1 MWGTAVLILWSRC
14 PCSLVDKGSW
24 TGAIFWRSFCD
35 VTLTSN
41 VISSRLGSTLS
52 GQMIRIRDR
61 LIGSQSSQKCQSFL
75 LRGSFYSASE
85 IPWGRIGVNGSTWAY
100 SNTLI
105 FIGPKS
111 NHCLSL
117 SVTHCCKLQCNACI
131 NGWSLVET
139 LRLEYFEV
147 EFWPNYD
154 MIGRGLPKGK
164 TATTCSRYKG
174 LLGSFRVI
182 HTHNWSWSEVNIFI
196 KKDPVL
202 HF

>member
-75 LRGSFYSASE
+75 LGGSFYSASE

-111 NHCLSL
+111 NHRLSL
-117 SVTHCCKLQCNACI
+117 SVTNCCKLQCNAMYTI
-131 NGWSLVET
+131 HGYTYKTYYTYYTLYRWLKSGWD
-139 LRLEYFEV
+139 FEV
-147 EFWPNYD
+147 GVF
-154 MIGRGLPKGK
+154 
-164 TATTCSRYKG
+164 
-174 LLGSFRVI
+174 
-182 HTHNWSWSEVNIFI
+182 WSWILI
-196 KKDPVL
+196 KLWYDGEGGPMR
-202 HF
+202 

>member
-1 MWGTAVLILWSRC
+1 MGHQAWIFPKFWNSESGLLLKAIRGSNLDQALGVRVNQSTNYLNFSGKDDKHTWGTAVLILWSRC

-61 LIGSQSSQKCQSFL
+61 LIGSQSSQKCKSFL

-85 IPWGRIGVNGSTWAY
+85 IPWGRIGVNGSTLAY
-100 SNTLI
+100 SNLLI

-117 SVTHCCKLQCNACI
+117 SVNHCCKLQCNAMY
-131 NGWSLVET
+131 T
-139 LRLEYFEV
+139 
-147 EFWPNYD
+147 
-154 MIGRGLPKGK
+154 
-164 TATTCSRYKG
+164 
-174 LLGSFRVI
+174 I
-182 HTHNWSWSEVNIFI
+182 HGDTY
-196 KKDPVL
+196 
-202 HF
+202 

>member
-117 SVTHCCKLQCNACI
+117 SVTHCCKLQCNAMSQWLKS
-131 NGWSLVET
+131 G
-139 LRLEYFEV
+139 RDFEV
-147 EFWPNYD
+147 GVF
-154 MIGRGLPKGK
+154 
-164 TATTCSRYKG
+164 
-174 LLGSFRVI
+174 
-182 HTHNWSWSEVNIFI
+182 WSWILTKLWYDGEGAPKRYNSHY
-196 KKDPVL
+196 VL
-202 HF
+202 EI